1 MPASDQLSETHY
13 TVRGG
18 PLDQY
23 GDTIPPVPRHNGWMR
38 RLPLAFGL
46 LLGAAW
52 CALAQDPAAS
62 PTNAE
67 LPPPSVS
74 EKWQYF
80 ESETFAP
87 LTLGA
92 GAFNAA
98 ISQATNSTPRYGAGL
113 WPAYPERFGSAVG
126 DIMSQNFF
134 GDFVLASAFHED
146 TRYTRLGPEH
156 KLWARVEYAISRA
169 VITRTDAGATTFNA
183 SNVLGT
189 AMSAALS
196 NAYYPAASRTASA
209 ATVNWA
215 TSVAG
220 SGFAHLLPEFW
231 PDFHAWM
238 KRHF

>member
-1 MPASDQLSETHY
+1 MGRVTLALFLVMGAPAF
-13 TVRGG
+13 VRAQG
-18 PLDQY
+18 P
-23 GDTIPPVPRHNGWMR
+23 T
-38 RLPLAFGL
+38 
-46 LLGAAW
+46 
-52 CALAQDPAAS
+52 AS
-62 PTNAE
+62 ATNPE

-80 ESETFAP
+80 ETETFAP

-98 ISQATNSTPRYGAGL
+98 VSQASNSTPLYGNKL
-113 WPAYPERFGSAVG
+113 WPDYPERFGSAVG
-126 DIMSQNFF
+126 DIISQNFF

-146 TRYTRLGPEH
+146 TRYTRLGPGH
-156 KLWARVEYAISRA
+156 GLWARMGYAISRA
-169 VITRTDAGATTFNA
+169 VITRTDSGATTFNA

-196 NAYYPAASRTASA
+196 NAYYPPASRNASA
-209 ATVNWA
+209 ASINWA

-231 PDFHAWM
+231 PDFHTWM
-238 KRHF
+238 KRHL

>member
-1 MPASDQLSETHY
+1 MRGLGFILLCWVALGTGAFAQTSEGAPA
-13 TVRGG
+13 
-18 PLDQY
+18 
-23 GDTIPPVPRHNGWMR
+23 
-38 RLPLAFGL
+38 
-46 LLGAAW
+46 
-52 CALAQDPAAS
+52 
-62 PTNAE
+62 NAG

-74 EKWQYF
+74 EKWQVF
-80 ESETFAP
+80 EDETFAP

-98 ISQATNSTPRYGAGL
+98 VSQLTNSTPRYGGEFF
-113 WPAYPERFGSAVG
+113 PAYPERLGSAVG

-134 GDFVLASAFHED
+134 GDFLLASAFHED
-146 TRYTRLGPEH
+146 TRYVRRGSGH
-156 KLWARVEYAISRA
+156 KLWARVGYAISRS
-169 VITRTDAGATTFNA
+169 VITHSDSGATTFNA

-196 NAYYPAASRTASA
+196 NAYYPPASRTASA

-238 KRHF
+238 RRRLHVGH